1 MPPKSAPSGSKGGGG
16 GNRRPGKLSLR
27 TAWTDADSAQELN
40 RYTGNDA
47 SKIPVLPELAFL
59 SDQLGANLGFF
70 MANVGQFIAR
80 YTLQLQ
86 SLEAPDGPLD
96 NAMAALKLHPIHPVG
111 RVIRLKVDHD
121 DDEEVAT
128 ADVAEVTTADA
139 AETAVGGEDAAA
151 ADGVDDD
158 DDDSD
163 AESDAP
169 EPSPD
174 APPVFI
180 PDNTVLLTQLRSLK
194 KEAYELGTTLEG
206 IRDWIAI
213 NIPMLDAGI
222 ADQVGLTVMT
232 GVMEAATEQSGAVR
246 GVYDLEMGYLEARA
260 EVEIT
265 MERYPDSATR
275 SREMIALEVTTW
287 DGVRDGW
294 RQLNRSAILTYEKV
308 RKNFSRLRTPL
319 QQSEITAGGLYV

>member
-1 MPPKSAPSGSKGGGG
+1 M
-16 GNRRPGKLSLR
+16 
-27 TAWTDADSAQELN
+27 
-40 RYTGNDA
+40 
-47 SKIPVLPELAFL
+47 
-59 SDQLGANLGFF
+59 
-70 MANVGQFIAR
+70 
-80 YTLQLQ
+80 
-86 SLEAPDGPLD
+86 
-96 NAMAALKLHPIHPVG
+96 
-111 RVIRLKVDHD
+111 
-121 DDEEVAT
+121 
-128 ADVAEVTTADA
+128 
-139 AETAVGGEDAAA
+139 
-151 ADGVDDD
+151 
-158 DDDSD
+158 
-163 AESDAP
+163 
-169 EPSPD
+169 
-174 APPVFI
+174 FI